1 MGLACSHATAAAE
14 FEILTVLR
22 AVLLGDDFTR
32 GLDRPGQQH
41 DHVGRR
47 DVGIRRVLDALCDAA
62 LSVRRSLP
70 WGIHNHACRQK
81 VRGR

>member
-1 MGLACSHATAAAE
+1 MIMQRQRRSE
-14 FEILTVLR
+14 FLTVLR

-47 DVGIRRVLDALCDAA
+47 DVGVRRVLDAFCDGVLRVAH
-62 LSVRRSLP
+62 
-70 WGIHNHACRQK
+70 WH
-81 VRGR
+81 GRIK